1 MKFHSSSQ
9 TVSETQFLSRRH
21 RQGQLW
27 RALFMLATLIGIIAL
42 ATLLVTVINQ
52 SIGYVAIDNS
62 VEPST
67 LSDKPLKDLDQA
79 ELIALIEKNLSKARV
94 RQLNAEKPLT
104 DQSTDELYFLVMDR
118 IVDPVIVANW
128 FLFDSILNKAEIEA
142 KVASEFPNA
151 KLEFKFWLNKDF
163 LTQAMS
169 SRAELAGVRSALIGS
184 LMLILFT
191 MVIAFPIG
199 VGAAI
204 YLEEYSN
211 QKSRLQQ
218 IIQINIDNLAGVPSI
233 VYGIL
238 GLAIFVR
245 TMSFFTSGQFLGLNA
260 DNGRTILSGSLTM
273 ALLILPVIII
283 NAQEAIRA
291 VPNSLRQASYGLG
304 ATQWQTIWYHVI
316 PVALPGIFT
325 GTILAMSRAMGET
338 APLIVVGAST
348 YLSQD
353 PSGPFSMFTALPIQI
368 YNWTTRPQDQFR
380 SIAAA
385 AILVLLIAL
394 LSLNAIAIF
403 LRNRYT
409 KKL

>member
-1 MKFHSSSQ
+1 MKLFSTSQ
-9 TVSETQFLSRRH
+9 TPSETAFLTRRH
-21 RQGQLW
+21 RIGQLW
-27 RALFMLATLIGIIAL
+27 RSIFLMATLIGIIVL
-42 ATLLVTVINQ
+42 ATLLLTVINQ
-52 SIGYVAIDNS
+52 SVGYVAIENKVD
-62 VEPST
+62 PAL
-67 LSDKPLKDLDQA
+67 LSEKPLEDLNEA
-79 ELIALIEKNLSKARV
+79 ELIAIIETNLSKARV
-94 RQLNAEKPLT
+94 RQLNAEQLFSERSK
-104 DQSTDELYFLVMDR
+104 ENLYLVVMER

-128 FLFDSILNKAEIEA
+128 FLIDSIFNSAEIKLE
-142 KVASEFPNA
+142 VASKFPTA
-151 KLEFKFWLNKDF
+151 RLEFKFWLNQNF
-163 LTQAMS
+163 LSQTMS

-184 LMLILFT
+184 LLLIIFTILF
-191 MVIAFPIG
+191 AFPIG

-204 YLEEYSN
+204 YLEEYAN
-211 QKSRLQQ
+211 HNSRLNR
-218 IIQINIDNLAGVPSI
+218 IIQTNIDNLAGVPSI

-245 TMSFFTSGQFLGLNA
+245 SLSFITSGQFLGLSGES
-260 DNGRTILSGSLTM
+260 GRTILSGSLTM
-273 ALLILPVIII
+273 GLLILPVIII

-291 VPNSLRQASYGLG
+291 VPNSLRLASYGLG
-304 ATQWQTIWYHVI
+304 ATQWQTIWYHVL

-348 YLSQD
+348 FISQD